1 MATMAQSM
9 FMKESE
15 DLASIIQMELDKRLN
30 TPNRGVK
37 QAGFY
42 VLIGASMPNALVE
55 VGFIS
60 NPSEEKKL
68 REKAHKQKIA
78 EGIYQAIKHFKQS
91 REKILAG
98 E

>member
-1 MATMAQSM
+1 M
-9 FMKESE
+9 
-15 DLASIIQMELDKRLN
+15 IQVELDKKLT

-68 REKAHKQKIA
+68 KQNAHRQKIA
-78 EGIYQAIKHFKQS
+78 KSLYQAIRNFKQS
-91 REKILAG
+91 REKVIVG
-98 E
+98 K

>member
-1 MATMAQSM
+1 
-9 FMKESE
+9 MKESE
-15 DLASIIQMELDKRLN
+15 NLASMIQVELDKKLT

-68 REKAHKQKIA
+68 KQNVHRQKIA
-78 EGIYQAIKHFKQS
+78 EALYQAIRNFKQS
-91 REKILAG
+91 REKVIVG
-98 E
+98 K